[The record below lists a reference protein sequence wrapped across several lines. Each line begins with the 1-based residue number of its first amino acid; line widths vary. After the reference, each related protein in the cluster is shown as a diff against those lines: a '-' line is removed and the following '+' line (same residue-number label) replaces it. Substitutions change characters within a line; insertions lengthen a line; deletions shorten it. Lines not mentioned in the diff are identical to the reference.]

1 VAVAPGPP
9 AVAAARQFERK
20 VDEIF
25 EAVLDEAKSKA
36 K

>member
-1 VAVAPGPP
+1 VGQIRSP
-9 AVAAARQFERK
+9 VAAAREVERK

-25 EAVLDEAKSKA
+25 EVLDEAKSKA